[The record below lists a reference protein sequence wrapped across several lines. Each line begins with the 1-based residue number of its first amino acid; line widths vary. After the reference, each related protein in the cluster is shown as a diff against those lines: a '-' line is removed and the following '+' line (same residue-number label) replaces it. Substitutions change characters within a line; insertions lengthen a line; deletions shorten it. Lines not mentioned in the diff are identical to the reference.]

1 MALTDTFTTTAGGW
15 KGSKTVWPGP
25 DADVIT
31 SDVWLDARLAARGK
45 FIVFAYDW
53 TVTGEAQQGELGFSL
68 ASDGV
73 TAQGWWI
80 DSWHNDN
87 AVMQLAGIATANN
100 VVKLSGTFPAPDG
113 PDWGWDIQIRSTD
126 TELDIVMWVIPPGEP
141 GMLGVRYELI
151 KTT

>member
-73 TAQGWWI
+73 TVQGWWI

-87 AVMQLAGIATANN
+87 AVMQLAGSATANN